1 MGVGRCRALH
11 SGLAVGCMGSS
22 DRPRLRVRVAQGW
35 RLRGCV
41 SALQGQQRAAKG
53 ERMKYVIEVES
64 GMRWSIVCHCG
75 SKAEAEQRAAYFRP
89 MACFSGREIRIRT
102 LQN

>member
-1 MGVGRCRALH
+1 
-11 SGLAVGCMGSS
+11 
-22 DRPRLRVRVAQGW
+22 
-35 RLRGCV
+35 
-41 SALQGQQRAAKG
+41 
-53 ERMKYVIEVES
+53 MKYVIEVES